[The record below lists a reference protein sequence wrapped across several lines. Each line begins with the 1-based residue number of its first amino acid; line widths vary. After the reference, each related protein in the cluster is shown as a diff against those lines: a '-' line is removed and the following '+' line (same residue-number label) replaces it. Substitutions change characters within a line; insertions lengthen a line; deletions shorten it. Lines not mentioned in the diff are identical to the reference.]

1 MVALRRNLDLWSTG
15 YKHVI
20 LHGNLNVETKEPCMQ
35 SFLELYVLRNLILD
49 PILYKDPKKPSTI
62 DLILINSSTS
72 FQNSSAV
79 EAVLSDF
86 HKMTI
91 MVVKATFQKLK
102 PHLIY
107 YQDYS
112 MFSNDRFREKPL
124 PKASVENIS
133 KTINGLENFLQI
145 YIGVIDKLAPQKKKK

>member
-1 MVALRRNLDLWSTG
+1 
-15 YKHVI
+15 
-20 LHGNLNVETKEPCMQ
+20 MQ

-49 PILYKDPKKPSTI
+49 PILYKNPKKPSTI

-91 MVVKATFQKLK
+91 MVVKATFQK
-102 PHLIY
+102 
-107 YQDYS
+107 
-112 MFSNDRFREKPL
+112 
-124 PKASVENIS
+124 IS

-145 YIGVIDKLAPQKKKK
+145 YIGVIDKLAPQKKKKQR

>member
-1 MVALRRNLDLWSTG
+1 
-15 YKHVI
+15 
-20 LHGNLNVETKEPCMQ
+20 MQ
-35 SFLELYVLRNLILD
+35 AFLELYMLRNLILD
-49 PILYKDPKKPSTI
+49 PILYKNPKKPSTI

-72 FQNSSAV
+72 FQNPSAV

-91 MVVKATFQKLK
+91 MVMKATFQKLK

-112 MFSNDRFREKPL
+112 MFSNDKFREKPL
-124 PKASVENIS
+124 PKVSVENIS
-133 KTINGLENFLQI
+133 NTINGLEIFTDLHWC
-145 YIGVIDKLAPQKKKK
+145 YR

>member
-1 MVALRRNLDLWSTG
+1 
-15 YKHVI
+15 
-20 LHGNLNVETKEPCMQ
+20 MQ

-49 PILYKDPKKPSTI
+49 PILYKNPKKPSTI

-112 MFSNDRFREKPL
+112 MFSNDKFREKPL
-124 PKASVENIS
+124 PKASV
-133 KTINGLENFLQI
+133 KTLVRQST
-145 YIGVIDKLAPQKKKK
+145 V